1 MKRKSSINEK
11 EFTQNNK
18 ENTTHHTSRH
28 RKAITFLTA
37 ASLFVACDKHNPNAY
52 FMWQGNYLNGGIIY
66 EFSRWSQ
73 PKDKMFIDF
82 GVWTWKNE
90 KEEYFAYIKKWNGKV
105 KYLHAKTKEELK
117 NLLKNRCIDDFYG
130 LIYPETERE
139 ADDKINDLFIRL
151 DEYKKD
157 HEWDLKEKADIQKR
171 LEEIDLKL
179 SELKSEESKDSK
191 EEKKNLKE
199 EKKNLQKR
207 LKKLNSLKRVYDRV
221 DDGKTYYPEEFD
233 FTWN

>member
-52 FMWQGNYLNGGIIY
+52 FMWQGNYLNGNIKY
-66 EFSRWSQ
+66 KFSMWSQ
-73 PKDKMFIDF
+73 PPKEMFIDF

-90 KEEYFAYIKKWNGKV
+90 KEEYFAYIKKGNGKI
-105 KYLHAKTKEELK
+105 KYLHAKTKESLK
-117 NLLKNRCIDDFYG
+117 SLLKQECIDDFYG
-130 LIYPETERE
+130 LLYGETERE
-139 ADDKINDLFIRL
+139 ADDKINDLFKRL
-151 DEYKKD
+151 DEYEKD

-171 LEEIDLKL
+171 LEGIDIKL
-179 SELKSEESKDSK
+179 GELKIKEWKDSK
-191 EEKKNLKE
+191 EEKKSLKE

-207 LKKLNSLKRVYDRV
+207 LKELNSLKRIYNRV